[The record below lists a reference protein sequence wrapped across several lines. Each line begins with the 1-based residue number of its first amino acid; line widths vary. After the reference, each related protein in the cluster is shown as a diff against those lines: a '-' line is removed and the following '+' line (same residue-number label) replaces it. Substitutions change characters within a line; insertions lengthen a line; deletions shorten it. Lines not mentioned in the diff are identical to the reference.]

1 MANKKETKHER
12 FIRVAEQ
19 RTQKVLDDLHALSK
33 CCHPA
38 VYEYTDA
45 ELEKIFTA
53 IEKELQ
59 EVKDTFAGK
68 RRFSLTKGSVAQ

>member
-12 FIRVAEQ
+12 FVRVAEQ

-38 VYEYTDA
+38 VYEYTNE
-45 ELEKIFTA
+45 ELEKIFAA
-53 IEKELQ
+53 IECELQ
-59 EVKDTFAGK
+59 EVKDIFAGNK
-68 RRFSLTKGSVAQ
+68 RFTLQETE